1 MAVPPGW
8 TGRFH
13 RDVMSTTDC
22 RGRKGAFRARGLTH
36 LVVYPLVDFLLV
48 VQHDKRLRGD
58 GVSVEDETEI
68 TALAL
73 HVGEVSQG
81 CVQSVN
87 TGSELA
93 SVAAQ

>member
-1 MAVPPGW
+1 
-8 TGRFH
+8 
-13 RDVMSTTDC
+13 MSTADC
-22 RGRKGAFRARGLTH
+22 RGRKGAFGTLGLTH

-58 GVSVEDETEI
+58 GVSVEDETEV

-81 CVQSVN
+81 GVQSGN
-87 TGSELA
+87 TESELA
-93 SVAAQ
+93 PVTAQ